1 MRRFGL
7 LSMRTLGV
15 GKAGMEKQFKED
27 INEMINKLSNQ
38 VLLNNGENINLQL
51 YIDRLIGST
60 INRVLF
66 GFAFDDCWIV
76 QC

>member
-1 MRRFGL
+1 
-7 LSMRTLGV
+7 
-15 GKAGMEKQFKED
+15 
-27 INEMINKLSNQ
+27 MINKLSNQ

-66 GFAFDDCWIV
+66 GFAFDDVGNIILIKNSDANLV
-76 QC
+76 LDSPVLTENISEPALDED

>member
-1 MRRFGL
+1 
-7 LSMRTLGV
+7 
-15 GKAGMEKQFKED
+15 
-27 INEMINKLSNQ
+27 MINKLSNQ

-66 GFAFDDCWIV
+66 GFAFNDVGNIILIKNSDANLVLDSPVLTENISEPALDED
-76 QC
+76 